1 MCQCWTWSGSSK
13 IYGCYLQNY
22 IKERGMRGGD
32 DNSTLIEN
40 KNNHQSLTIRL
51 ESEKFPRKVSFL
63 VKKPIDWNVA
73 DFSKFS
79 IFFKLIPI
87 QVNFTFSK
95 MFKKVEFSKKAQLS
109 AWALR
114 SQRNHDT
121 NLMSNLRRWTKEM
134 NLKRCNTMTPLVQIY
149 FKRNLYL
156 NYSSAKHTMFPFFK
170 LKSTFFSTFNK

>member
-1 MCQCWTWSGSSK
+1 
-13 IYGCYLQNY
+13 
-22 IKERGMRGGD
+22 MRGGD

-63 VKKPIDWNVA
+63 VKKPIDWNGA

-95 MFKKVEFSKKAQLS
+95 MFKKVEFLKKA
-109 AWALR
+109 
-114 SQRNHDT
+114 
-121 NLMSNLRRWTKEM
+121 
-134 NLKRCNTMTPLVQIY
+134 
-149 FKRNLYL
+149 
-156 NYSSAKHTMFPFFK
+156 
-170 LKSTFFSTFNK
+170 